1 MCTHTHTRTHNLSEI
16 IKEVETNGDKLTELL
31 KNGADSLE
39 PGCLDRALKA
49 AVKND
54 NHLNVGKLVVKG
66 AKELLSCLQ
75 YAKDE
80 KKPQAR
86 AMLLL
91 IIAAQTG
98 DKAIV
103 QKLFGEPAP
112 GLQNKQ
118 DYEDDAFGD
127 VQKAVLSGN
136 ISTVVP
142 IEIARRNGQSQV
154 REELLLKTDV
164 NQEEGYV
171 YWHGLRLL
179 SLDIAWLRK
188 IAWVKKLRLAR
199 NGFKSLPPEMATY
212 LKQVSSLTIL
222 QPSVFPIICGGS
234 CSCS

>member
-1 MCTHTHTRTHNLSEI
+1 
-16 IKEVETNGDKLTELL
+16 NGDKLTEMLR
-31 KNGADSLE
+31 NGADSLE
-39 PGCLDRALKA
+39 PGCLDRALRA

-75 YAKDE
+75 YAKEE

-98 DKAIV
+98 DKAII
-103 QKLFGEPAP
+103 QKLFSEPAP

-127 VQKAVLSGN
+127 VQKSVLSGN
-136 ISTVVP
+136 ISTIVP

-212 LKQVSSLTIL
+212 LKQVSNKGITI
-222 QPSVFPIICGGS
+222 
-234 CSCS
+234 

>member
-1 MCTHTHTRTHNLSEI
+1 MFDNQFFLICTFICIKSFTEI
-16 IKEVETNGDKLTELL
+16 IREVENNGNKVTELL

-54 NHLNVGKLVVKG
+54 NQLNVGKLVIKG
-66 AKELLSCLQ
+66 AKELQLCLK

-80 KKPQAR
+80 RKPHAR

-91 IIAAQTG
+91 IIAAQRG
-98 DKAIV
+98 DKAII

-118 DYEDDAFGD
+118 DYEDDAFDD
-127 VQKAVLSGN
+127 VQKVMLSGN

-142 IEIARRNGQSQV
+142 IEIARRNGQSLV

-171 YWHGLRLL
+171 YWHSLCLL
-179 SLDIAWLRK
+179 QLENAWLRK

-199 NGFKSLPPEMATY
+199 NGFKCLPPEMGIY
-212 LKQVSSLTIL
+212 LKQV
-222 QPSVFPIICGGS
+222 G
-234 CSCS
+234 

>member
-1 MCTHTHTRTHNLSEI
+1 MCVAHLWNLTEI
-16 IKEVETNGDKLTELL
+16 IKEVENNGDKLIKLL
-31 KNGADSLE
+31 KNGADNLE

-66 AKELLSCLQ
+66 AKELQSCLQ
-75 YAKDE
+75 YAKEE
-80 KKPQAR
+80 KKPHAR

-118 DYEDDAFGD
+118 DYEDDEFRD
-127 VQKAVLSGN
+127 VQNAMLSGN

-142 IEIARRNGQSQV
+142 VEIAHRNGKNRV
-154 REELLLKTDV
+154 MEELLIKTDV
-164 NQEEGYV
+164 NQEKGYV
-171 YWHGLRLL
+171 YWHGLHLL
-179 SLDIAWLRK
+179 QLDIAWLKK
-188 IAWVKKLRLAR
+188 IVWVKKLRLAK
-199 NGFKSLPPEMATY
+199 NGFTSLPSEMGTY
-212 LKQVSSLTIL
+212 LSQVSTHSSYINI
-222 QPSVFPIICGGS
+222 QCG
-234 CSCS
+234 

>member
-1 MCTHTHTRTHNLSEI
+1 MNQIHNPKYSTEI
-16 IKEVETNGDKLTELL
+16 IKEVENNGDKLTELL
-31 KNGADSLE
+31 KNRADSFV

-54 NHLNVGKLVVKG
+54 DHSNIGKLVVKG
-66 AKELLSCLQ
+66 AKELHSCLQ

-80 KKPQAR
+80 KKPHAR

-91 IIAAQTG
+91 IIAAQIG

-154 REELLLKTDV
+154 REQLLLKTDV

-179 SLDIAWLRK
+179 YLDLTWLRR
-188 IAWVKKLRLAR
+188 IYWVKKLRLAR
-199 NGFKSLPPEMATY
+199 NGFKSLPPEMGTY
-212 LKQVSSLTIL
+212 LKQVS
-222 QPSVFPIICGGS
+222 
-234 CSCS
+234 CSEYISIFY

>member
-1 MCTHTHTRTHNLSEI
+1 M
-16 IKEVETNGDKLTELL
+16 
-31 KNGADSLE
+31 
-39 PGCLDRALKA
+39 
-49 AVKND
+49 KND

-66 AKELLSCLQ
+66 ATEFLSCLQ

-98 DKAIV
+98 DKAII
-103 QKLFGEPAP
+103 QKLFAEPAP
-112 GLQNKQ
+112 GLQSKQ

-127 VQKAVLSGN
+127 AQKAVLSGN
-136 ISTVVP
+136 ISIVVP

-154 REELLLKTDV
+154 REELLMKTNV

-179 SLDIAWLRK
+179 SLDITWLRK

-212 LKQVSSLTIL
+212 LKQVGSAMISAVIIIIL
-222 QPSVFPIICGGS
+222 
-234 CSCS
+234 

>member
-1 MCTHTHTRTHNLSEI
+1 MCGTELCIYIVHDMCTHNLTEI
-16 IKEVETNGDKLTELL
+16 IKEVENNGDKLTELL

-66 AKELLSCLQ
+66 ARKLEECLL
-75 YAKDE
+75 YAKDD

-86 AMLLL
+86 AMLLM

-103 QKLFGEPAP
+103 QKLFGEPAL
-112 GLQNKQ
+112 GLKNKQ
-118 DYEDDAFGD
+118 DYEDDAFSD

-164 NQEEGYV
+164 NQEDGYV

-179 SLDIAWLRK
+179 QLDIAWLRK

-199 NGFKSLPPEMATY
+199 NGFKNLPPEMATY
-212 LKQVSSLTIL
+212 LKQVSS
-222 QPSVFPIICGGS
+222 
-234 CSCS
+234 

>member
-1 MCTHTHTRTHNLSEI
+1 MVLKSCDPPLLKFISWCKIMTPYTDSHPTEI
-16 IKEVETNGDKLTELL
+16 IKEVEINGDKLTELL
-31 KNGADSLE
+31 INGADSLV
-39 PGCLDRALKA
+39 PGCLDQALKA

-54 NHLNVGKLVVKG
+54 NHLNIGKLVMKG
-66 AKELLSCLQ
+66 AKELQSCLQ

-80 KKPQAR
+80 KKPHAR

-179 SLDIAWLRK
+179 SLNIAWLRK
-188 IAWVKKLRLAR
+188 IAWVKKLRLAK
-199 NGFKSLPPEMATY
+199 NGFESLPAEMGTY
-212 LKQVSSLTIL
+212 LKQVS
-222 QPSVFPIICGGS
+222 C
-234 CSCS
+234 C

>member
-1 MCTHTHTRTHNLSEI
+1 M
-16 IKEVETNGDKLTELL
+16 
-31 KNGADSLE
+31 
-39 PGCLDRALKA
+39 
-49 AVKND
+49 KND
-54 NHLNVGKLVVKG
+54 NHLNVEKLVVKG
-66 AKELLSCLQ
+66 AKELQLCLQ
-75 YAKDE
+75 FAKDQ
-80 KKPQAR
+80 KKPHAR

-98 DKAIV
+98 DRAII
-103 QKLFGEPAP
+103 QKLYCEPAP

-171 YWHGLRLL
+171 YWHGLHLL

-188 IAWVKKLRLAR
+188 IAWVKRLRLAR
-199 NGFKSLPPEMATY
+199 NGFTSLPPEMATY
-212 LKQVSSLTIL
+212 LKQVSST
-222 QPSVFPIICGGS
+222 
-234 CSCS
+234 

>member
-1 MCTHTHTRTHNLSEI
+1 MFSLAWHTCIHIHPRNLI
-16 IKEVETNGDKLTELL
+16 EVVKDVEMYDGGRLTKLL
-31 KNGADSLE
+31 KDHDGNLE
-39 PGCLDRALKA
+39 PDCLDRALKA

-54 NHLNVGKLVVKG
+54 NHVNIGKLVVKG
-66 AKELLSCLQ
+66 AKELQSCLQ

-80 KKPQAR
+80 KKPCAR

-98 DKAIV
+98 DKAII
-103 QKLFGEPAP
+103 QKLFAEPAP

-142 IEIARRNGQSQV
+142 IKIAYRNGQSQV

-164 NQEEGYV
+164 NQEDGYV
-171 YWHGLRLL
+171 YWPGLRLL
-179 SLDIAWLRK
+179 QLDIAWLRK
-188 IAWVKKLRLAR
+188 IAWVKKLGLAR

-212 LKQVSSLTIL
+212 LKQVSNLAVF
-222 QPSVFPIICGGS
+222 SVTL
-234 CSCS
+234 CS

>member
-1 MCTHTHTRTHNLSEI
+1 MVLYTPVASLHLLQFMILYPQNLTEI
-16 IKEVETNGDKLTELL
+16 IKEVENNGDKLTELL

-66 AKELLSCLQ
+66 AKELQSCLQ
-75 YAKDE
+75 FAKDQ
-80 KKPQAR
+80 KKPHAR

-127 VQKAVLSGN
+127 VQKAVLSGI

-164 NQEEGYV
+164 YQEEGNV
-171 YWHGLRLL
+171 YWDGLHLL
-179 SLDIAWLRK
+179 SLNIAWLRK
-188 IAWVKKLRLAR
+188 IAWVKMLRLDR
-199 NGFKSLPPEMATY
+199 NGFRSLPPEMGTY
-212 LKQVSSLTIL
+212 LKQVSMYITYL
-222 QPSVFPIICGGS
+222 
-234 CSCS
+234 

>member
-1 MCTHTHTRTHNLSEI
+1 MYTFIEI
-16 IKEVETNGDKLTELL
+16 IKAVEYNGDDLTELL
-31 KNGADSLE
+31 KNKTDSLE
-39 PGCLDRALKA
+39 FDCLDRALMA

-54 NHLNVGKLVVKG
+54 NLLNIERLIRKG
-66 AKELLSCLQ
+66 AKQLQSCLQ

-80 KKPQAR
+80 KKPHAR
-86 AMLLL
+86 AMLLM

-103 QKLFGEPAP
+103 QKLFSEPAP

-142 IEIARRNGQSQV
+142 VEIARRFRQNQV
-154 REELLLKTDV
+154 REELLLKTNV
-164 NQEEGYV
+164 NQKEGYV

-179 SLDIAWLRK
+179 QLDVVWLRR

-199 NGFKSLPPEMATY
+199 NGFKSLPPEIGAY
-212 LKQVSSLTIL
+212 LKQVRLASALVI
-222 QPSVFPIICGGS
+222 
-234 CSCS
+234 

>member
-1 MCTHTHTRTHNLSEI
+1 M
-16 IKEVETNGDKLTELL
+16 
-31 KNGADSLE
+31 
-39 PGCLDRALKA
+39 
-49 AVKND
+49 KND
-54 NHLNVGKLVVKG
+54 SHLNVGKLVVKG
-66 AKELLSCLQ
+66 AKELLSSLQ

-98 DKAIV
+98 DKAII
-103 QKLFGEPAP
+103 QKLFDEPAK
-112 GLQNKQ
+112 GLQNEQ

-127 VQKAVLSGN
+127 VQKAMLSGN

-164 NQEEGYV
+164 NEKEGYV
-171 YWHGLRLL
+171 YWHGLRLI

-199 NGFKSLPPEMATY
+199 NGFKSLPPEMDTY
-212 LKQVSSLTIL
+212 LKQVSNKGITIESPHCMQEWVQHNFVEPNPAL
-222 QPSVFPIICGGS
+222 HRGRGLAS
-234 CSCS
+234 